1 MLQLKM
7 PHSGLVVALTV
18 ALLVPGAAQVLAE
31 TESQAVDDS
40 PQASVILDGRGIQI
54 EGDRRA
60 GVGSERVPDVNG
72 GPSPTP
78 VGGGV
83 VDESAV
89 AALEPAWGVQPETGD
104 ACIALVP
111 RRDIDPTS
119 DLNVDWELAT
129 LGMIAD
135 PRVGDPGNPFCDPAA
150 AQAALRPHGAA
161 NAFIRSVTL
170 PDPGIRIDPGFALT
184 GMATYLEVEGLGGFV
199 HSDDLAGWGTLNV
212 AFESVAIEVDWG
224 DGTTSLVDDGRSGAA
239 FDGDPAEQITHI
251 YDRRGPDTEVA
262 VTAFW
267 RAEWNIAG
275 FSGVVDGLSVDAV
288 LPLPVR
294 EFRAVRVTPD
304 S

>member
-1 MLQLKM
+1 MQFLMQALR
-7 PHSGLVVALTV
+7 SLLFSLV
-18 ALLVPGAAQVLAE
+18 LLVAISSGMALAQVVE
-31 TESQAVDDS
+31 QRPDS
-40 PQASVILDGRGIQI
+40 AKSVQGGLGGTPDTIII
-54 EGDRRA
+54 EGAKGASNRS
-60 GVGSERVPDVNG
+60 GSNPIG
-72 GPSPTP
+72 GASPTP

-83 VDESAV
+83 VDEPAV
-89 AALEPAWGVQPETGD
+89 AALEPSWGVQPETGD

-119 DLNVDWELAT
+119 DLSVDWELAT

-161 NAFIRSVTL
+161 NAFVRSVTL

-199 HSDDLAGWGTLNV
+199 RSDELAGWGTLNV